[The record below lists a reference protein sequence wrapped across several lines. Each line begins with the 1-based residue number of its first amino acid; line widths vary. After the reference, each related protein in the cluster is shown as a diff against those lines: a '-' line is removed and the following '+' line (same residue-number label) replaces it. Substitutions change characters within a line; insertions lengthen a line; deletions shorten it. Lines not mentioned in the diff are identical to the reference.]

1 MPASD
6 PTKVLN
12 RLARM
17 KPGRQLIVSCYLKLE
32 PRDRARGKYL
42 VKFKNRQRLIER
54 SLDWLMPD
62 RADRDTVLADLARVR
77 EYLSTPAH
85 LPATQGIAIFASRG
99 LGLFEVLP
107 LPRVHR
113 SRLAVDRTPLV
124 RELAALEDE
133 VGRLLTVVV
142 DRNGARLFE
151 VSAFDAKEVARVKA
165 DSTRGKR
172 FHGTR
177 EDASGTGE
185 HAYHRK
191 LKSERQQHFDE
202 VARTLFERHQRTP
215 VHGLVIAGTGPD
227 ASALEPYLHP
237 YLTERLLGVAHLN
250 PKEATPA
257 LVHAAT
263 VAVREAYRRAAE
275 HDLIHDLAEAEGR
288 GWAVNGIAETLR
300 ALARGQVRTLLVAED
315 EAVPGFR
322 LTGSGRLTLSGGEG
336 RGEGEAIPVLD
347 LIDDAIE
354 EALRQRVTVEVLAEE
369 ESRARVAGLAALF
382 RFR

>member
-1 MPASD
+1 MPPFD
-6 PTKVLN
+6 PTKVLT

-17 KPGRQLIVSCYLKLE
+17 KPGRHPIVSCYLKLE

-42 VKFKNRQRLIER
+42 VKFKNRQRLVER
-54 SLDWLMPD
+54 SLDWLAPD
-62 RADRDTVLADLARVR
+62 RADRDAVLADLTRIR
-77 EYLSTPAH
+77 EFLSTPTN
-85 LPATQGIAIFASRG
+85 LPATQGIAIFASQG

-107 LPRVHR
+107 LPQVHR

-142 DRNGARLFE
+142 DRTSARLFE
-151 VSAFDAKEVARVKA
+151 VSAFDAREVATVKSEA
-165 DSTRGKR
+165 TRGGR

-177 EDASGTGE
+177 KEPGKGE
-185 HAYHRK
+185 HGFHQK
-191 LKSERQQHFDE
+191 LKQERQRHFDL
-202 VARTLFERHQRTP
+202 VARALFDRHQRTP
-215 VHGLVIAGTGPD
+215 VHGLVIAGLGPD

-237 YLTERLLGVAHLN
+237 YLSERLLGVAHLN

-275 HDLIHDLAEAEGR
+275 HDLIHDLTEATGT
-288 GWAVNGIAETLR
+288 GWAANGIPETLR
-300 ALARGQVRTLLVAED
+300 ALARGQVRTLLVAEE

-322 LTGSGRLTLSGGEG
+322 LAGSGRLTLAGGEG
-336 RGEGEAIPVLD
+336 RGEGEAVPVLD
-347 LIDDAIE
+347 LVDDAIE
-354 EALRQRVTVEVLAEE
+354 EALRQRVTVEVLAEG
-369 ESRARVAGLAALF
+369 ESRAKVAGLAALF

>member
-1 MPASD
+1 MPPRD
-6 PTKVLN
+6 PTKVLT

-17 KPGRQLIVSCYLKLE
+17 KPGRHPIVSCYLKLE

-42 VKFKNRQRLIER
+42 VKFKNRQRLVER
-54 SLDWLMPD
+54 SLDWLAPD
-62 RADRDTVLADLARVR
+62 RAEREAILADLARIR

-85 LPATQGIAIFASRG
+85 LPATQGIAIFASQG

-124 RELAALEDE
+124 RERAALEDE
-133 VGRLLTVVV
+133 VGRLLTVVI

-151 VSAFDAKEVARVKA
+151 VSAFDATEVATVKA
-165 DSTRGKR
+165 ESTRGGR

-177 EDASGTGE
+177 QEPGKGE
-185 HAYHRK
+185 HGFHQK
-191 LKSERQQHFDE
+191 LKQERQRHFDL
-202 VARTLFERHQRTP
+202 VARALFERHQRTP
-215 VHGLVIAGTGPD
+215 VHGLVIAGLGPD

-237 YLTERLLGVAHLN
+237 YLAERLLGVAHLN
-250 PKEATPA
+250 PKEATPG

-275 HDLIHDLAEAEGR
+275 HDLVHDLAEAEGR
-288 GWAVNGIAETLR
+288 GWAVNGVAFTLR
-300 ALARGQVRTLLVAED
+300 ALARGQVRTLLVAEE
-315 EAVPGFR
+315 EAVAGFR
-322 LTGSGRLTLSGGEG
+322 LAGSGRLTLAAGEG
-336 RGEGEAIPVLD
+336 RSEGEAVPVLD
-347 LIDDAIE
+347 VIDDAIE
-354 EALRQRVTVEVLAEE
+354 EALRQGVTVEVLAEE
-369 ESRARVAGLAALF
+369 ESRAKVDGLAALF